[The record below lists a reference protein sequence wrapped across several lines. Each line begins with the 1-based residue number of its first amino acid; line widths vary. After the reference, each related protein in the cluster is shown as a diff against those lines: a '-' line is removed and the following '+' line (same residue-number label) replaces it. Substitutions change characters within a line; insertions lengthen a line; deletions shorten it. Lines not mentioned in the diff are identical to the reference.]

1 LEKTIKKSLRFTI
14 HEYQKIDEQLKKSNL
29 TFSDFARGI
38 LLKEKIR
45 LPIEIELIH
54 ELNLIQIQ
62 LDELLRNLPE
72 QDRLKILSLLVSIEK
87 KFEKLI

>member
-1 LEKTIKKSLRFTI
+1 MEKTIKKSLRFTI